1 MPTLYNTEYF
11 LQDCFNIQLSF
22 LGILI
27 TLFTVIF
34 TILLGKIEELKIYS
48 ELIKNGTHS
57 LQIIQNEKLLHKFI
71 KGLKKVNQK
80 LLVAFLI
87 AFVLFLIIWVYRF
100 LCLHN
105 KWYLLLIEILFCFEI
120 IFFIFLTIKIIRL
133 YFISTRL
140 D

>member
-57 LQIIQNEKLLHKFI
+57 LQIIQNEKLLHKYI

-87 AFVLFLIIWVYRF
+87 AFVLFLIIWVYRL

-120 IFFIFLTIKIIRL
+120 IFFIFQTIKIIRI